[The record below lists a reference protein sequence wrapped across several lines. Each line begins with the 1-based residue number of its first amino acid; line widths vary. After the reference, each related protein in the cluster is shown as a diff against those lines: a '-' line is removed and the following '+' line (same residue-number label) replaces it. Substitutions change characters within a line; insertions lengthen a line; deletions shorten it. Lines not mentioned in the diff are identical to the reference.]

1 MPRRSSVGALKS
13 HPAPGQAGINIITQE
28 EEAQIE
34 MEEAVTELFETDP
47 TTPEY
52 QEILTR
58 VNKFSSIAENP
69 FLANVAIKTT
79 TIVEEKQELQ
89 TQVVQLEDTISSGTF
104 TTTKGFNVALKA
116 DVEASAV
123 LDFRYLQYM
132 QKYGPPTDGIFDP
145 VLLAEFIS

>member
-1 MPRRSSVGALKS
+1 
-13 HPAPGQAGINIITQE
+13 
-28 EEAQIE
+28 

-79 TIVEEKQELQ
+79 TIVEQKQELQ
-89 TQVVQLEDTISSGTF
+89 TQVVQLEDTIASGTF